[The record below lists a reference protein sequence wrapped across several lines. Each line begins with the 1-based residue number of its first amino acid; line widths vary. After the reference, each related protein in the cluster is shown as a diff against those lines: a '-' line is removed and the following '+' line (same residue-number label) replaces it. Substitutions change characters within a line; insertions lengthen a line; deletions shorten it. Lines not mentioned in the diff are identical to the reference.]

1 MARQPV
7 KYSPEVASRICE
19 HLRTG
24 MTLRAVCRLPGMP
37 TTRTVLD
44 WQAEDVGGFRT
55 QYASAREDGYHA
67 MAEQI
72 IEIADQ
78 SDGDVIKTADGKEVP
93 NTEFIARSR
102 LRTDARIWLLS
113 KALPKI
119 YGARQA
125 IDHRFHDAAASEAGD
140 EDLLAIARSGR
151 KPSTPSK

>member
-1 MARQPV
+1 MARAPV
-7 KYSPEVASRICE
+7 RYSPELAAEICE

-37 TTRTVLD
+37 NASTVLD
-44 WQAEDVGGFRT
+44 WKTQDLEGFYQ
-55 QYASAREDGYHA
+55 QYASAREAGYHA

-78 SDGDVIKTADGKEVP
+78 SDGDLIKTADGKEIL
-93 NTEFIARSR
+93 NSEFIARSR

-119 YGARQA
+119 YGPRQA
-125 IDHRFHDAAASEAGD
+125 VDHRFLDAPASEAGD
-140 EDLLAIARSGR
+140 DALLAIASGSR
-151 KPSTPSK
+151 KPTASKE